1 VLINDSNILHH
12 ATGIFEQFIP
22 DVNLVEIQ
30 EPSMG
35 GEDFA
40 EFLHGIPGCLF
51 RLGTGGGPET
61 RYPLHHPSF
70 DIEENSMKS
79 GVAAFTALALQQTR

>member
-1 VLINDSNILHH
+1 
-12 ATGIFEQFIP
+12 
-22 DVNLVEIQ
+22 
-30 EPSMG
+30 MG

-40 EFLHGIPGCLF
+40 EFMRDIPGCLF

-70 DIEENSMKS
+70 DIDEDSMRS
-79 GVAAFTALALQQTR
+79 GIAAFAALALNQS